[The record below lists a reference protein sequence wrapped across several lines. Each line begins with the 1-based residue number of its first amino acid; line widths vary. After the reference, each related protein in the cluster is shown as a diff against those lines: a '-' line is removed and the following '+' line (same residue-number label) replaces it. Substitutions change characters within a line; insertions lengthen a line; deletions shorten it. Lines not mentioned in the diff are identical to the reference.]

1 MSNVA
6 VAFTEPTVNIVSA
19 MREGHSHDFDV
30 MPLDVKYP
38 NHAMAAHGKSI
49 DEVRDWYART

>member
-38 NHAMAAHGKSI
+38 NHAMAAHGMSI
-49 DEVRDWYART
+49 DEVRD